1 MPRNVLILGGGGF
14 MGRWLT
20 VHLSARGDAVS
31 APARAETDVADAS
44 SLQRAVE
51 TARPDVVVN
60 LAGISSVTHGDVEAL
75 YETNMLGHL
84 RLLRAVAAAAPH
96 ARVFLA
102 STANLY
108 GDGVGEAPF
117 RESDTPAPRNHYALS
132 KLGAEQLHPLFPNLV
147 TCAVRPFN
155 CIGRGQ
161 QPTFF
166 VAKLARAFRR
176 REPEIKLGNTDVKR
190 DFVDIRDVC
199 AMWAALIDAPSPP
212 PVVNFGNGEAVALAD
227 VIALMER
234 VSGHHPDMTKAK
246 QFVRTA
252 DLAYQRADNQLI
264 AALGYRRQHGLEE
277 TLAWMLAEKEEFDEA

>member
-1 MPRNVLILGGGGF
+1 MPRKVLILGGGGF
-14 MGRWLT
+14 MGRWL
-20 VHLSARGDAVS
+20 VAHLGARGDVVS
-31 APARAETDVADAS
+31 APSRAEATVADGS
-44 SLQRAVE
+44 SLQRAIE
-51 TARPDVVVN
+51 TAHPDVVIN

-75 YETNMLGHL
+75 YEINMLGHL
-84 RLLRAVAAAAPH
+84 RLLRAVAAAAPS

-108 GDGVGEAPF
+108 GDGIGEAPF
-117 RESDTPAPRNHYALS
+117 RESATPAPRNHYALS
-132 KLGAEQLHPLFPNLV
+132 KFGAEQLHAQFPDLI

-176 REPEIKLGNTDVKR
+176 REPEIQLGNTAVKR

-234 VSGHHPDMTKAK
+234 VSGHHPRMTKAD
-246 QFVRTA
+246 QFVRAA

-264 AALGYRRQHGLEE
+264 AALGYRRRHSLED